1 MVLYLSKYIAGI
13 YRQSKIEINQKFQF
27 LGLRAT
33 EGDLMLFLHDNPGLS
48 QKKVATLMVLDPSLV
63 GRDLQRLIKEK
74 YVRRQPSPIDNR
86 VNQVFLTDHGEQI
99 VKELQ
104 QIIITWWSDLLSE
117 TENVNEP
124 VISEQLSKLYETVVK
139 HALQNRTITDK

>member
-13 YRQSKIEINQKFQF
+13 YRQSKIEINQKFQY

-33 EGDLMLFLHDNPGLS
+33 EGDILLFLHDNPGLS
-48 QKKVATLMVLDPSLV
+48 QKKIAALMVLDPSLV
-63 GRDLQRLIKEK
+63 GRDLQRLIEEK
-74 YVRRQPSPIDNR
+74 YVRRQSSPIDNR
-86 VNQVFLTDHGEQI
+86 VNQVYLTDRGEQI
-99 VKELQ
+99 VVELQ
-104 QIIITWWSDLLSE
+104 QIIITWWSELLSE

-124 VISEQLSKLYETVVK
+124 VISEQLSKLYDAVVK